1 VIRWAMSLVCQIPVM
16 MDDLINLEV
25 HLVVMLANLMMK
37 DSLMVETLA
46 SQMMKAFEMPHCWAL

>member
-1 VIRWAMSLVCQIPVM
+1 MSLVCQIPVM